1 VCGTKNFVSMR
12 LYSAPQSHWTIV
24 AIFGVCAFGELVQA
38 GSFVA
43 IKSDPLPGLG
53 AQTSTER
60 QVAGSVWMHFGLLMK
75 PTYVNGNDVDVN
87 EFKREVSAEP
97 DDVCLRDAGSTGR
110 RNTGINQ
117 RGELVCSFGGS
128 VFLPQRRA
136 MSRGRSVFE
145 HISAPPAPGSRP

>member
-60 QVAGSVWMHFGLLMK
+60 QVPGSVRDAYWPPDEANLCQWKRRGCERVQKRSVSGARRCLLMCQTGGDD
-75 PTYVNGNDVDVN
+75 P
-87 EFKREVSAEP
+87 P
-97 DDVCLRDAGSTGR
+97 DYLVPKMR
-110 RNTGINQ
+110 RI
-117 RGELVCSFGGS
+117 
-128 VFLPQRRA
+128 
-136 MSRGRSVFE
+136 
-145 HISAPPAPGSRP
+145 